1 MNDKELNELNIFKTR
16 SIRKQEKI
24 EEAVR
29 LLDELEKNVEGWKKA
44 VDSGYTKTRKME
56 HVSGVLK
63 SMLMQFSTIKK
74 ILEK

>member
-1 MNDKELNELNIFKTR
+1 MTETDK
-16 SIRKQEKI
+16 EKI

-63 SMLMQFSTIKK
+63 SMLAEFSTIKK
-74 ILEK
+74 ILKK